1 MEETDANTTMKAIK
15 IFKDRHGI
23 KAPLTTEG
31 MDKIIVEL
39 KQEIRNAKNKKGRT
53 SKG

>member
-15 IFKDRHGI
+15 IFKERHGI

-31 MDKIIVEL
+31 MDRIIVEL
-39 KQEIRNAKNKKGRT
+39 KEEARKKKT
-53 SKG
+53 K